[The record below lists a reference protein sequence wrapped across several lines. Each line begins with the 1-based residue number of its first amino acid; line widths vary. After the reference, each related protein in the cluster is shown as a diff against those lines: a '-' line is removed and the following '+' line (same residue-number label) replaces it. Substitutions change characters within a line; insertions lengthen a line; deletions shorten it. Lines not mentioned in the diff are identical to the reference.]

1 MPHKASSG
9 SSGTQTHWPSSHL
22 PGSHQDVIVPR
33 FRTEKAWLGGPAAAP
48 DASSP
53 AGLEAGWGHGA
64 AGPQLP
70 ITVQRTCRTFPCS
83 QWGCRAR
90 ARMGRGW
97 GVRGPMAGLLR
108 GLECERAGWG
118 CAGRCERAGGRG
130 RGGGDARGSGR
141 RMRWME
147 EFLPGIRYPQSVH
160 SAAASWAIR
169 GARNA
174 PLPSLFA
181 PLSLNTGPYISG
193 DSLLLNCG
201 STTDNTKVTEW
212 VIQRLGSRA
221 PAQKKAER
229 PSRPLGGLHHPTSSQ
244 SVEKCLSLVVV
255 FKHQMCR
262 LKGLTPRKK
271 RATREMCLQSSTPA
285 HC

>member
-130 RGGGDARGSGR
+130 RGGE
-141 RMRWME
+141 MREGLGEGCAGWRNSSRE
-147 EFLPGIRYPQSVH
+147 SDIHNLSTLLLLPGLLEEPET
-160 SAAASWAIR
+160 
-169 GARNA
+169 
-174 PLPSLFA
+174 PPSPVCL
-181 PLSLNTGPYISG
+181 
-193 DSLLLNCG
+193 
-201 STTDNTKVTEW
+201 
-212 VIQRLGSRA
+212 
-221 PAQKKAER
+221 R
-229 PSRPLGGLHHPTSSQ
+229 PSH
-244 SVEKCLSLVVV
+244 
-255 FKHQMCR
+255 
-262 LKGLTPRKK
+262 
-271 RATREMCLQSSTPA
+271 
-285 HC
+285 

>member
-9 SSGTQTHWPSSHL
+9 SSGTQAHWPSSHL

-48 DASSP
+48 DASSR

-108 GLECERAGWG
+108 GMECERAGWG

-130 RGGGDARGSGR
+130 RCARVWEKDALDGGIPPGNPISTICPLCCC
-141 RMRWME
+141 
-147 EFLPGIRYPQSVH
+147 FLGY
-160 SAAASWAIR
+160 
-169 GARNA
+169 
-174 PLPSLFA
+174 
-181 PLSLNTGPYISG
+181 
-193 DSLLLNCG
+193 
-201 STTDNTKVTEW
+201 
-212 VIQRLGSRA
+212 
-221 PAQKKAER
+221 
-229 PSRPLGGLHHPTSSQ
+229 
-244 SVEKCLSLVVV
+244 
-255 FKHQMCR
+255 
-262 LKGLTPRKK
+262 
-271 RATREMCLQSSTPA
+271 
-285 HC
+285 